1 MKMKF
6 IRKKRM
12 MISIKRNHQEE
23 EVEGDLLWENQM
35 KVLWI
40 LMTIKIIHSF
50 KMWKTEK
57 MKANLKM
64 QNQHNKILMNNY
76 IKIRL
81 KVMKLITWLRLQ
93 KMNFIKDLQSFQ
105 INKEKKYIQKW
116 MKYKNI
122 DLMILCLLDSMRK
135 K

>member
-12 MISIKRNHQEE
+12 MISIKRNHPEE
-23 EVEGDLLWENQM
+23 GVEGDLLWENQM

-40 LMTIKIIHSF
+40 LMIIKIIHSF

-57 MKANLKM
+57 MKVNLKM

-93 KMNFIKDLQSFQ
+93 KMNFIRDLQSFQ

>member
-12 MISIKRNHQEE
+12 MISIKQNHQEE
-23 EVEGDLLWENQM
+23 GVEGDLLWENLM

-57 MKANLKM
+57 MKVNLKM

-93 KMNFIKDLQSFQ
+93 KMNFIRDLQSFQ